1 MKRIAVALFGLLAA
15 CGSGDDASVAVPG
28 DASSDLPSAPPII
41 DGGATVD
48 AASLDAALPAPDA
61 SDGGDGAPDPCADAA
76 SPPATLACTGLYSDF
91 ASQTLSPNAKPYA
104 PATPLWSDGAT
115 KLRWIE
121 LPPGQTIDVS
131 NPNEWTFPVGTKLFK
146 QFTYEGVRV
155 ETRMFQ
161 KTAANYWVRATYAWN
176 ASQTE
181 ALISYGA
188 TVPVDADGGTW
199 VIPTNDDC
207 DSCHRGRSDR
217 ILGFEQVSLGL
228 EGATGL
234 TLLQLVVQGL
244 VTPAP
249 TQVNLRIGDDGTGLD
264 GPALAWLHINCG
276 VTCHNA
282 NENAEGYGAGMRLRL
297 DPTWLDGSPA
307 TSAWDPLRTTINVP
321 GVSGSIAGIP
331 RILPGNPSGSAIV
344 QLTTERGTL
353 QMPPIASRFVDTTD
367 VASVEAW
374 IQHMPGSGDAGVQ
387 EAGASDATAGGGPD
401 SGSLGADSGNE
412 TGAGPD
418 SGEPDGTL
426 VGDAGGPDGTLA
438 DGQADASGNEGT
450 SDDASL
456 EDAGLGDEDDGAAS
470 SEASGPDD
478 GGSE

>member
-28 DASSDLPSAPPII
+28 DASSDLPSAPPL
-41 DGGATVD
+41 DGGATAD
-48 AASLDAALPAPDA
+48 AASLDTGAPDG
-61 SDGGDGAPDPCADAA
+61 SDGGDGAPDPCADAG
-76 SPPATLACTGLYSDF
+76 SPPSTLACTGLYSDF
-91 ASQTLSPNAKPYA
+91 ASQTLSPNAQPYA

-121 LPPGQTIDVS
+121 LPPGQPIDVTD
-131 NPNEWTFPVGTKLFK
+131 PNEWTFPVGTKLFK
-146 QFTYEGVRV
+146 QFTYGGVRV

-176 ASQTE
+176 ANLTE
-181 ALISYGA
+181 APISYGA

-199 VIPTNDDC
+199 VIPTPDDC

-282 NENAEGYGAGMRLRL
+282 NENSEAYGAGMRLRL
-297 DPTWLDGSPA
+297 DPSWLDGSPA
-307 TSAWDPLRTTINVP
+307 TSAWDPLRTTINVL

-331 RILPGNPSGSAIV
+331 RILPGSPSGSAIV

-367 VASVEAW
+367 VASVETW
-374 IQHMPGSGDAGVQ
+374 IQHMPGGDTGVQ
-387 EAGASDATAGGGPD
+387 EAGVSDATATGGGPE
-401 SGSLGADSGNE
+401 SGSPGPDGGNE
-412 TGAGPD
+412 AGAGGGLD

-426 VGDAGGPDGTLA
+426 VSDAGGPDGTVA
-438 DGQADASGNEGT
+438 DAQADASGEEGT
-450 SDDASL
+450 GDDASM
-456 EDAGLGDEDDGAAS
+456 EDGGLGDEDDGAAS

-478 GGSE
+478 AGSE